1 MSSKGECAQQL
12 NLHMKD
18 FKTIIIDDERLAREE
33 LKAILSDYNEI
44 TIIDEAQN
52 GDEGIEKIKEL
63 NPDLVFLDVSM
74 PGMTGFEMLKKLDD
88 IPHVIF
94 ITAYDEFALKA
105 FEVNALD
112 YLLKPVDPE
121 RMSEAIEKLRA
132 REDQEYE
139 SSSQAKSNRKERL
152 LSINDRVFIKDG
164 EKCYFVQLSEVR
176 MLESDG
182 NYVKVYFDK
191 NRPLI
196 LRSLNS
202 FEDRLDPEFFFRANR
217 KFIIN
222 MEWIER
228 VENWFNGGLQVE
240 LKTGDK
246 IEISRRQAIRFK
258 EMFSF

>member
-1 MSSKGECAQQL
+1 
-12 NLHMKD
+12 MKE
-18 FKTIIIDDERLAREE
+18 FKTLIIDDERLAREE
-33 LKAILSDYNEI
+33 LKSVLKEYLEVKV
-44 TIIDEAQN
+44 IDEAQN
-52 GDEGIEKIKEL
+52 GDEGIEKVKKL
-63 NPDLVFLDVSM
+63 APDLIFLDVSM
-74 PGMTGFEMLKKLDD
+74 PGMTGFEMLKKLDQ

-94 ITAYDEFALKA
+94 VTAYDEYALKA

-112 YLLKPVDPE
+112 YLLKPIDPE
-121 RMSEAIEKLRA
+121 RLAEAIEKLKHK
-132 REDQEYE
+132 EEQEYE
-139 SSSQAKSNRKERL
+139 SSVQHGNGRKERS
-152 LSINDRVFIKDG
+152 LSIHDRVFIKDG
-164 EKCYFVQLSEVR
+164 EKCYFVKLSDVR

-222 MEWIER
+222 LEWVER

-240 LKTGDK
+240 LIGGGK

-258 EMFSF
+258 EMFGL